1 MTTTKKLNNKNYS
14 PLVGPY
20 YISFMKR
27 YDMDQFFNWLAKP
40 MSSEDVDIWYKANNI
55 IPELTELFRD
65 FSLSLVGL
73 VQSTYLGN
81 SHGDFNETKIG
92 MTTEEKQRHFKWC
105 WEKTLENFKKE
116 SIEFIFKSEDYEY
129 FEAFFFEVFYEQ
141 PDEEIRKEMVKFF
154 KELFNSRRMVS
165 KSDLEMFTDVYK
177 TLERSLK
184 I

>member
-1 MTTTKKLNNKNYS
+1 MITTEKLSNKKYS

-20 YISFMKR
+20 YISNMKR
-27 YDMDQFFNWLAKP
+27 YNMDQFFNWLAKP

-65 FSLSLVGL
+65 YSLSLVSL

-81 SHGDFNETKIG
+81 SHGDFSETKIG
-92 MTTEEKQRHFKWC
+92 MTTEEKQDHFKWC
-105 WEKTLENFKKE
+105 WNRTLDNFKKE
-116 SIEFIFKSEDYEY
+116 SIEFIFRKEDYEY

-141 PDEEIRKEMVKFF
+141 PDAEIRKEMSKFF
-154 KELFNSRRMVS
+154 EELFNSRRLIT

>member
-1 MTTTKKLNNKNYS
+1 
-14 PLVGPY
+14 
-20 YISFMKR
+20 MKR
-27 YDMDQFFNWLAKP
+27 YNMDQFFNWLAKP
-40 MSSEDVDIWYKANNI
+40 MSSEEIDIWYRANNI

-65 FSLSLVGL
+65 YCLSLLGL

-81 SHGDFNETKIG
+81 SHGEFSETKIG
-92 MTTEEKQRHFKWC
+92 MTIEDNRDHFRWC
-105 WEKTLENFKKE
+105 WEKTLKNFEKESITFNFKKD
-116 SIEFIFKSEDYEY
+116 DYDY

-141 PDEEIRKEMVKFF
+141 PEVEIREEIQKFF
-154 KELFNSRRMVS
+154 QELFNTRRHIS